1 MSRLARFACRSW
13 HKDLKVENMKKI
25 VVLTGAGMSAE
36 SGLSTFRDADGLWEN
51 YPVSRVATHEA
62 WEQDPDYVNDFYNM
76 LRVKLVKAKPN
87 RGHELVADTA
97 SNKDNV
103 DLTSVAGTYEGTL
116 PAADCPGIKTV
127 LTINTDSTYL
137 LKQDYIDKKDGH
149 DEASGIFKVL
159 DGKVLMLV
167 RPSTGEQTFY
177 KVKNAN
183 SIIMTDSMGVEPEGE
198 TAKLYV
204 LKKK

>member
-1 MSRLARFACRSW
+1 MKTKLIVLAISSLAIMTSCTG
-13 HKDLKVENMKKI
+13 KKTTPNAADNDSAN
-25 VVLTGAGMSAE
+25 VVDT
-36 SGLSTFRDADGLWEN
+36 
-51 YPVSRVATHEA
+51 
-62 WEQDPDYVNDFYNM
+62 
-76 LRVKLVKAKPN
+76 
-87 RGHELVADTA
+87 TA

-127 LTINTDSTYL
+127 ITINADSTYL

-177 KVKNAN
+177 KVKDAN

>member
-1 MSRLARFACRSW
+1 
-13 HKDLKVENMKKI
+13 MKKKLI
-25 VVLTGAGMSAE
+25 VLVISSLAILASCTGKKTTPNAADNDSANVVD
-36 SGLSTFRDADGLWEN
+36 T
-51 YPVSRVATHEA
+51 
-62 WEQDPDYVNDFYNM
+62 
-76 LRVKLVKAKPN
+76 
-87 RGHELVADTA
+87 TA

-127 LTINTDSTYL
+127 LTINADSTYL

>member
-1 MSRLARFACRSW
+1 MKTKLIVLAISSLAIMTSCTG
-13 HKDLKVENMKKI
+13 KKTTPNAADNDSAN
-25 VVLTGAGMSAE
+25 VVDT
-36 SGLSTFRDADGLWEN
+36 
-51 YPVSRVATHEA
+51 
-62 WEQDPDYVNDFYNM
+62 
-76 LRVKLVKAKPN
+76 
-87 RGHELVADTA
+87 TA

-103 DLTSVAGTYEGTL
+103 DLASVAGTYEGTL

-127 LTINTDSTYL
+127 ITINADSTYL

-204 LKKK
+204 LERK

>member
-1 MSRLARFACRSW
+1 MPNAADNDSA
-13 HKDLKVENMKKI
+13 N
-25 VVLTGAGMSAE
+25 VVDT
-36 SGLSTFRDADGLWEN
+36 
-51 YPVSRVATHEA
+51 
-62 WEQDPDYVNDFYNM
+62 
-76 LRVKLVKAKPN
+76 
-87 RGHELVADTA
+87 TA
-97 SNKDNV
+97 SDKDNV
-103 DLTSVAGTYEGTL
+103 DLASVAGTYEGTL

-127 LTINTDSTYL
+127 LTINADSTYL

-177 KVKNAN
+177 KVKDAN

>member
-1 MSRLARFACRSW
+1 
-13 HKDLKVENMKKI
+13 MKP
-25 VVLTGAGMSAE
+25 A
-36 SGLSTFRDADGLWEN
+36 
-51 YPVSRVATHEA
+51 
-62 WEQDPDYVNDFYNM
+62 
-76 LRVKLVKAKPN
+76 KLHAKSS
-87 RGHELVADTA
+87 DTTA

-127 LTINTDSTYL
+127 LTINADSTYL

-177 KVKNAN
+177 KVKDAN